1 MNSVRSPCA
10 QFTLQFPVTDN
21 GGQVWGGGESTCRL
35 MGWGWDMR
43 AVFEIPGEVFSD
55 IQ

>member
-1 MNSVRSPCA
+1 MQASDDFSAGDFRYE
-10 QFTLQFPVTDN
+10 
-21 GGQVWGGGESTCRL
+21 GGGESTCRL